1 MQLVRR
7 FWVVMAAVVLV
18 PTVVFAGDD
27 TTQGTISAVVGGDS
41 VQCTELLADDNYVMG
56 TGFGLLGTNAE
67 TGARLQIGA
76 MFHKLTPEIE
86 LPWEV
91 KAETMQEAMD
101 RRAAGDRSP
110 PKSVFVRYTDGQGR
124 EFYDSDP
131 SLTITAFD
139 GATLAGTFTAS
150 LQEKKGD
157 GRLEV
162 TDGAVEVRVKS
173 PFAAELVETTVGLE

>member
-1 MQLVRR
+1 MMLAHRLR
-7 FWVVMAAVVLV
+7 AVMAAVLLV

-27 TTQGTISAVVGGDS
+27 TTQGTISAVVSGDR

-56 TGFGLLGTNAE
+56 TGFGLLGTDAD
-67 TGARLQIGA
+67 TGARLQVGA
-76 MFHKLTPEIE
+76 MFHKLTPETE

-91 KAETMQEAMD
+91 RAETMQEAMD

-139 GATLAGTFTAS
+139 GATVAGTFSAS

-162 TDGAVEVRVKS
+162 IDGAFEVRVKS
-173 PFAAELVETTVGLE
+173 PFAAELVETTVGHE